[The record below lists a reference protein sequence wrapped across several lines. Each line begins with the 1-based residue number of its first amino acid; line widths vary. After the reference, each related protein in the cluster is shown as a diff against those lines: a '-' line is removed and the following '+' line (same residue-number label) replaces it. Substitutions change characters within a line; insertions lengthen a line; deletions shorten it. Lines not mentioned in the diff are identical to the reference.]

1 MTIRPDG
8 AKIRRW
14 RDERCWSQDD
24 LAAKSGVSLRTVQR
38 VENGEAAARDTLASI
53 AAAFDV
59 DGAALRIASA
69 EPGDEREKSLDGL
82 TLSFVIHLAS
92 YLLGLAVFAAISMTD
107 GPGGYSMRVPALWW
121 TVGITAHGL
130 VLATV
135 WGIIRYARV
144 AADR

>member
-38 VENGEAAARDTLASI
+38 VENGDAASRDTLASI

-59 DGAALRIASA
+59 DSAALTIAPA
-69 EPGDEREKSLDGL
+69 GAGEEQGLRLDGL
-82 TLSFVIHLAS
+82 SLSFVIHLAS
-92 YLLGLAVFAAISMTD
+92 YLLGLTVFAVISMTD
-107 GPGGYSMRVPALWW
+107 GPGGYSMRVPAMWW

-135 WGIIRYARV
+135 WGIVRYGRT
-144 AADR
+144 AAD